1 MKISHQNSFSDKMKK
16 GLAERGISLRSVVA
30 ILLFGM
36 IVLVFILSDL
46 TGRHQGTVNM
56 GQAAQVNGEII
67 SLKDFNEEEARMSQ
81 YYAQLFGGQFDLGP
95 QRAMLRGEVMNTIV
109 TKALTSQA
117 AEKEGIYATDAEIV
131 HMVTEELPYFKKDG
145 HFQSDSYKNILEANQ
160 MTPGEFE
167 AKLRKDI
174 KNQRSRQ
181 LFESAF
187 SISDLQK
194 GFEKELRSSKMN
206 LEYVQLSGAEF
217 GLQNK
222 VTPAQLAE
230 KLADA
235 DFAKKVESTFKANE
249 SSYETKEQVKASHIL
264 IRAEP
269 GKEDE
274 ALKKAQA
281 IAKRLEKEEFGKVAA
296 QTSDDP
302 GSKSKNGELGYF
314 SRGRMLK
321 EFEDA
326 AFSLPVGKVSSPV
339 KSSFG
344 YHIIKVTDKKAYA
357 KADFSKAKNEIAQ
370 KLIADEQYAQFIKA
384 VEADLTAGKIEEV
397 VKTLA
402 ANKMSWKET
411 GFFDLASEVVPGMN
425 SAQALKVAL
434 ELNKTQAMAKRLIRE
449 GDVQFLVRLKDFK
462 TEAADIKPQ
471 DQELLQ
477 RQASTEA
484 YRLWVDNFKK
494 TASIKTNTDLL
505 KQTQ

>member
-1 MKISHQNSFSDKMKK
+1 MKITHQHSFSDKMKK
-16 GLAERGISLRSVVA
+16 GLAEKGISLRGIVA
-30 ILLFGM
+30 LLLFGM

-46 TGRHQGTVNM
+46 TGRHQGTMNM

-67 SLKDFNEEEARMSQ
+67 SLKDFTDEETRMSQ
-81 YYAQLFGGQFDLGP
+81 YYSQLFGGQFDMGP

-109 TKALTSQA
+109 TKTLTAQA

-145 HFQSDSYKNILEANQ
+145 HFQSDNYKNILAANR
-160 MTPGEFE
+160 MSAGEFE
-167 AKLRKDI
+167 AKLRQDI

-187 SISDLQK
+187 NISDLQK
-194 GFEKELRSSKMN
+194 SFEKELRSSKLN
-206 LEYVQLSGAEF
+206 LDYVQLSGAEYAQ
-217 GLQNK
+217 QNK
-222 VTPAQLAE
+222 ATAAQLAE
-230 KLADA
+230 KWAQA
-235 DFAKKVESTFKANE
+235 DFKKKVEDTFKANE

-264 IRAEP
+264 VRAEP

-281 IAKRLEKEEFGKVAA
+281 IVKRLEKEDFGKVAA

-302 GSKSKNGELGYF
+302 GSKAKNGELGYF
-314 SRGRMLK
+314 TRGRMVK

-326 AFSLPVGKVSSPV
+326 AFALPVGKVSAPV

-357 KADFSKAKNEIAQ
+357 KADYEKAKNEIAQ
-370 KLIADEQYAQFIKA
+370 KLYADEQYSNFIKA
-384 VEADLTAGKIEEV
+384 VEADLAAGKLDDV
-397 VKTLA
+397 AKTLA

-411 GFFDLASEVVPGMN
+411 GYFDLASEVVPGMN
-425 SAQALKVAL
+425 SSQALKVAL
-434 ELNKTQAMAKRLIRE
+434 ELTKSQPMAKRLVRE

-462 TEAADIKPQ
+462 TEAAEVKPQ

-484 YRLWVDNFKK
+484 FRLWIESFKK
-494 TASIKTNTDLL
+494 SASIQTNSALL
-505 KQTQ
+505 QQTQ